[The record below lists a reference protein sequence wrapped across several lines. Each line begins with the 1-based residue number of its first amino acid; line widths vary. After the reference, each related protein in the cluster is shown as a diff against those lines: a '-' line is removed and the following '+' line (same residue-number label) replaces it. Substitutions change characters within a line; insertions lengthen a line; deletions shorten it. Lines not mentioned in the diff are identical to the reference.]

1 MEHLKKVFQFLG
13 CVFVNFLQL
22 TDIHCLF
29 RISSDFY
36 VFLHHLLDG
45 IAHSTNET
53 VGSQGRGFDGR
64 ITSYVRWMFPNV
76 LSSLVP
82 RFSCCLHEGI
92 NAGNIFDL
100 AKIVYFKP
108 IREIK
113 ISIGDGSSSSEFLKL
128 LCGFNDNRQA
138 KLLNSSNKSTVLIL
152 MRSLSYVTNFQLMM
166 DSSYDGY
173 YYIDTIGCV
182 FPNVVQLD
190 LVDAEKNTPITE
202 TECLVQCFAR
212 LRILQILNITG
223 NFNFGISRNSTPPR
237 SVQVFY
243 NCLTHFS
250 VEHNN
255 KINDNFFDILATF
268 AINLKSVY
276 ILDCP
281 KISVECLN
289 FLARCKNILSVSLP
303 RRMENDINIEAFMI
317 KFRKPCRISFI

>member
-1 MEHLKKVFQFLG
+1 
-13 CVFVNFLQL
+13 
-22 TDIHCLF
+22 
-29 RISSDFY
+29 

-92 NAGNIFDL
+92 SAGNIFDL

-113 ISIGDGSSSSEFLKL
+113 ISIGDGSSSSEFFKL

-152 MRSLSYVTNFQLMM
+152 MRSLLYVTNFQLMM

-212 LRILQILNITG
+212 FRILQILNITG
-223 NFNFGISRNSTPPR
+223 NFNFGISRSSTPPR

-243 NCLTHFS
+243 NCLANS
-250 VEHNN
+250 
-255 KINDNFFDILATF
+255 FF
-268 AINLKSVY
+268 
-276 ILDCP
+276 
-281 KISVECLN
+281 
-289 FLARCKNILSVSLP
+289 
-303 RRMENDINIEAFMI
+303 
-317 KFRKPCRISFI
+317 CRTQ